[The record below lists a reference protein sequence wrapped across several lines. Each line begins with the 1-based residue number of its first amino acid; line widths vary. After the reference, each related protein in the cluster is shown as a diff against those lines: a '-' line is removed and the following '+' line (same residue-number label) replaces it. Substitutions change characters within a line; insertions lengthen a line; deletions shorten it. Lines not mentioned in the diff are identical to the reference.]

1 MVSAT
6 GDPRS
11 RASQE
16 LGLLLKILM
25 IFRVATVTVL
35 LGAAVLIQLKGSQ
48 VLFFAP
54 LFTIYL
60 IIVAVY
66 LLTIL
71 FATIFN
77 QVQNLSVFAAY
88 QVGSDLFLY
97 TLIVFFTGGHSSP
110 FPFLY
115 LFSILWAALALRGGG
130 YWTASI
136 SAILYGGIV
145 DLQYYRILMPPYGR
159 ELTDILLVNPW
170 DIMGRIFLHI
180 IAFYAVA
187 FLGHQIGHRY
197 RSTSE
202 ELSEKT
208 VDLEKLKSLSDVV
221 FESMTSG
228 IVVLDERGKIRS
240 MNSASARMLGLEWPS
255 VNDPTT
261 EDVFHG
267 IPMEKLLEMAPDM
280 GLNRW
285 EGSFT
290 DESGQERILGLS
302 ISPLKKPELG
312 YVVIFTDLTELREM
326 EDKLKVTEKLSAIG
340 RMAASIAHEVR
351 NPLAS
356 MSGSIQVL
364 KRDLD
369 LGGED
374 LKLMD
379 IVLKETERLNILVGE
394 FLFYARPPTP
404 HFEDVDLREIILD
417 VTRLLGSTADEA
429 EINLYT
435 KLPDE
440 KAILSVDRSQI
451 HQIIM
456 NLVKNSAEAIN
467 RKGNVTVSLHRSD
480 KSPEG
485 DTVIVVSD
493 DGPGIPGEILPRI
506 FEPFITSKM
515 TGTGL
520 GLAIVYQLVQ
530 IHQGT
535 VDIQTEE
542 GLGTTISINLPPWR
556 IK

>member
-1 MVSAT
+1 MVSGSGNPNFRAT
-6 GDPRS
+6 
-11 RASQE
+11 QE

-25 IFRVATVTVL
+25 VFRVATVTVL
-35 LGAAVLIQLKGSQ
+35 LSVTVLIQLKGSQ
-48 VLFFAP
+48 ALYFAP

-66 LLTIL
+66 LLTIF

-77 QVQNLSVFAAY
+77 QVRSLPTFAVY
-88 QVGSDLFLY
+88 QVGADLLLY

-115 LFSILWAALALRGGG
+115 LFSILWAALALGGGG
-130 YWTASI
+130 YWTASF

-159 ELTDILLVNPW
+159 ELPDILLVNPW
-170 DIMGRIFLHI
+170 DIMGRVFLNI

-197 RSTSE
+197 RTATE

-208 VDLEKLKSLSDVV
+208 EDLEKLQSLSDVV

-228 IVVLDERGKIRS
+228 IVVLDDRGQIRS
-240 MNSASARMLGLEWPS
+240 MNSASARMLGLEGPS
-255 VNDPTT
+255 AAGSMTS
-261 EDVFHG
+261 DVFQG
-267 IPMEKLLEMAPDM
+267 IPMEDLLEKAPDR

-290 DESGQERILGLS
+290 DDSGRERTLGLS
-302 ISPLKKPELG
+302 ISPLKEPELG

-326 EDKLKVTEKLSAIG
+326 ENKLRVTEKLSAIG

-356 MSGSIQVL
+356 MSGSIQIL
-364 KRDLD
+364 KKDLD
-369 LGGED
+369 LGSED

-379 IVLKETERLNILVGE
+379 IVLKETERLNVLVGD
-394 FLFYARPPTP
+394 FLAYARPPTP
-404 HFEDVDLREIILD
+404 HFEDVDLCEIIQD
-417 VTRLLGSTADEA
+417 VVRLLRNTALGS
-429 EINLYT
+429 EINLST
-435 KLPDE
+435 QLPKE
-440 KAILSVDRSQI
+440 RAILSVDRSQM

-456 NLVKNSAEAIN
+456 NLVKNSAEAID
-467 RKGNVTVSLHRSD
+467 RKGNITISLRRVRNG
-480 KSPEG
+480 PGEG
-485 DTVIVVSD
+485 SVLAVSD
-493 DGPGIPGEILPRI
+493 DGPGIPEEILPRI
-506 FEPFITSKM
+506 FEPFITSKVS
-515 TGTGL
+515 GTGL

-535 VDIQTEE
+535 VDIRTEE
-542 GLGTTISINLPPWR
+542 GLGTTISIHLAPWR
-556 IK
+556 VK